1 MSVRSYLD
9 SWAGIGPIAV
19 GMARQG
25 FDLQL
30 TRSTGAGGERRSTR
44 PELEPVEPMIGARRP
59 FQRRLGTQTERSP
72 WTANALRRIAWL
84 LIPFLWTAC
93 AVREVDGPSIVS
105 RTSDR
110 PDRQDY
116 YVVVTRRA
124 GASQT
129 VFVMK
134 PETPAATVILFMGGP
149 GRANVS
155 PRGATSGNF
164 LIRSQLYFFEENLMV
179 AIVDVPS
186 DRDTLEFFRHSE
198 AHAIDITG
206 VIAELR
212 KLADVPVWA
221 VGTSNGSASV
231 ANVAARF
238 PPPTGP
244 DGIVLTSSVE
254 RSGARSNSVFDA
266 SLNRIR
272 VPALVVHHKDDA
284 CPSTP
289 YSGAI
294 RLKDTLSASPTRGLV
309 GIDGGSMPYGPPC
322 EPYHYHGFI
331 GRERQVVKIIADWI
345 KAHPTR

>member
-1 MSVRSYLD
+1 M
-9 SWAGIGPIAV
+9 
-19 GMARQG
+19 
-25 FDLQL
+25 
-30 TRSTGAGGERRSTR
+30 EH
-44 PELEPVEPMIGARRP
+44 VEPMIGPGGGFSEDRGLKQNARDP
-59 FQRRLGTQTERSP
+59 
-72 WTANALRRIAWL
+72 TAGALSRIAWL
-84 LIPFLWTAC
+84 LIPLLLTAC

-105 RTSDR
+105 RTSAG

-116 YVVVTRRA
+116 YVVVTRRE

-129 VFVMK
+129 AVVMK
-134 PETPAATVILFMGGP
+134 PATPAAAVILFMGGP

-155 PRGATSGNF
+155 PRGAASGNF
-164 LIRSQLYFFEENLMV
+164 LIRSQRDFFEENLMV

-186 DRDTLEFFRHSE
+186 DRSTLEFFRNSE
-198 AHAIDITG
+198 AHAIDIAG

-212 KLADVPVWA
+212 KLAEVPVWA

-231 ANVAARF
+231 ANVASRF
-238 PPPTGP
+238 PPSRGP

-254 RSGARSNSVFDA
+254 RSDRGNSVFDA
-266 SLNRIR
+266 SLGRIR

-284 CPSTP
+284 CPWTP
-289 YSGAI
+289 YRGAI
-294 RLKDTLSASPTRGLV
+294 HLKDALSASPARELI
-309 GIDGGSMPYGPPC
+309 GIDGGSTPYGDPC